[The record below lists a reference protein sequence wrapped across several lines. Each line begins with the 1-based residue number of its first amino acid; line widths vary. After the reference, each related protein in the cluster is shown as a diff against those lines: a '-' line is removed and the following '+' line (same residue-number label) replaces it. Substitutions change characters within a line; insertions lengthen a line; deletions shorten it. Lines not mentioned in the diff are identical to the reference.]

1 METAQ
6 KRPVIS
12 LNWIVILRVMMG
24 LVFMTTWFVNLNKGL
39 YGDGYLPF
47 IQGWAD
53 GTEFRWYAT
62 FLYNVIIPN
71 IEILRVGQVV
81 IEGLIMGLF
90 LIIGLFTPI
99 SAAIAW
105 LFVINLFLASFG
117 TGEWPWTYIIMGVL
131 LVVIALTRSGRSFG
145 IDTWLTSK
153 RSEPPI
159 PYLW

>member
-71 IEILRVGQVV
+71 NRTVHTYQCSDCLVICYQLVSGQFRYWRVAVDLHHNGCLIGCYRINPLWSQLWNRHLANIQAQRTTNPLPVV
-81 IEGLIMGLF
+81 
-90 LIIGLFTPI
+90 
-99 SAAIAW
+99 
-105 LFVINLFLASFG
+105 
-117 TGEWPWTYIIMGVL
+117 
-131 LVVIALTRSGRSFG
+131 SGSCR
-145 IDTWLTSK
+145 L
-153 RSEPPI
+153 
-159 PYLW
+159 